1 MADSV
6 IMDQPDALEISVA
19 TPPNVDSPDTQSR
32 IAAALIDLVSMG
44 ERINHDL
51 VAERAGIS
59 RRTLYRYFPD
69 RDSLMQKVGD
79 EVRRRAG
86 ASVRFP
92 HSEEDLLATLHPI
105 HEGLDAIAP
114 IATLVRST
122 PIGRQVRLAD
132 KQRRQEAY
140 TAAAADAVHALPERD
155 RRLAT
160 AMLQF
165 LHTSAWLE
173 MRDQWDFTG
182 SDSADASEWAIR
194 TLLADL
200 RRRGSMPLAA
210 GPVAPD
216 SVPR

>member
-1 MADSV
+1 MADSGTMKQTDV
-6 IMDQPDALEISVA
+6 AAPPAPAPDKA
-19 TPPNVDSPDTQSR
+19 DGKDTGSR
-32 IAAALIDLVSMG
+32 VAAALIDLVSTG

-69 RDSLMQKVGD
+69 RESLMQKVGD
-79 EVRRRAG
+79 EIRRRAG

-105 HEGLDAIAP
+105 HEGFDAIAP
-114 IATLVRST
+114 IVTLVRST
-122 PIGRQVRLAD
+122 PLGRQVRLAD
-132 KQRRQEAY
+132 KQRRQAAY
-140 TAAAADAVHALPERD
+140 TAAAADAVKALPEHD

-173 MRDQWDFTG
+173 MRDQWDLSG
-182 SDSADASEWAIR
+182 SDSAEASEWAIR

-210 GPVAPD
+210 GPAEPETG
-216 SVPR
+216 SR